1 MLNSHPKATKD
12 QTCQLQKETALHLS
26 PYLQLQWPLRLPEP
40 SPFPL
45 REEHAPDY
53 SIPSE
58 QQSPLSASPQ
68 TMPSQQCP
76 ADGSPT
82 RLVGGGVPFPWG
94 SQAPLTPV
102 PPSPHPQGLG
112 RPDRWTGGHRAEGCR
127 GKCKEPPALQ
137 PPPGTNSTT
146 PASSLPLVPAL
157 LLLPAET
164 LIPLDRSKA
173 QCPEA

>member
-112 RPDRWTGGHRAEGCR
+112 RPDRWTGGHRAEAAEASA
-127 GKCKEPPALQ
+127 KSLLHSNPHLVPTAPPQ
-137 PPPGTNSTT
+137 PPLSRWYP
-146 PASSLPLVPAL
+146 PSSSCQQRP
-157 LLLPAET
+157 
-164 LIPLDRSKA
+164 
-173 QCPEA
+173 